1 MRILLILFG
10 LLVLTNCSGNHL
22 RGQTEKSADK
32 KTYLVFK
39 EKDCA
44 DCPIYVDG
52 KIWEYGIGQKGEILP
67 GTHTIECGGKL
78 EIEIKEGTTFIF
90 DYWGP

>member
-1 MRILLILFG
+1 MRILGIMFV
-10 LLVLTNCSGNHL
+10 LLVLINCSGNHL
-22 RGQTEKSADK
+22 RGQTEESADK
-32 KTYLVFK
+32 KTYLVFQ

-52 KIWEYGIGQKGEILP
+52 KIWEFEIGQKGLLTP
-67 GTHTIECGGKL
+67 GRHVIECGGKL